1 MNSRNH
7 ETWCLFHEISIQQ
20 IRLTLLRKT
29 KKQYFRQMNAKVYT
43 IIKHFKKLRRLTSM
57 IDRSRSKIFGEPTQ
71 EKYLQKSRSK
81 VGVQY

>member
-1 MNSRNH
+1 MNNRNH

-29 KKQYFRQMNAKVYT
+29 KKQYFRQINAKG
-43 IIKHFKKLRRLTSM
+43 IHKNLRGLTSM

>member
-1 MNSRNH
+1 MNNRNH

-29 KKQYFRQMNAKVYT
+29 KKQYFKQMNAKG
-43 IIKHFKKLRRLTSM
+43 IHKKLRGLTSM

>member
-1 MNSRNH
+1 MNNRNH

-29 KKQYFRQMNAKVYT
+29 KKQYFRQMNAKG
-43 IIKHFKKLRRLTSM
+43 IHKKLRGFTSM
-57 IDRSRSKIFGEPTQ
+57 IDWSRSKIFGEPTQ

>member
-1 MNSRNH
+1 MNNRNH

-20 IRLTLLRKT
+20 IRLTLSRKT
-29 KKQYFRQMNAKVYT
+29 KKQYFRQMNAKG
-43 IIKHFKKLRRLTSM
+43 IHKKLRGLTSM

>member
-1 MNSRNH
+1 MNNRNH

-29 KKQYFRQMNAKVYT
+29 KKQYFRQMNAKG
-43 IIKHFKKLRRLTSM
+43 IHKKLRGLTSM

>member
-1 MNSRNH
+1 MNNRNH
-7 ETWCLFHEISIQQ
+7 ETWCLFQDISIQQ

-29 KKQYFRQMNAKVYT
+29 KKQYFRQMNAKG
-43 IIKHFKKLRRLTSM
+43 IHKKLRGLTSM